1 MYELQVISNKTLVS
15 FPVDQG
21 KTLLYRYYNS
31 NIIKKREK
39 IPLQLTI
46 DVDQV

>member
-1 MYELQVISNKTLVS
+1 MYELQLSPIQLSNNFLV
-15 FPVDQG
+15 DKG

-39 IPLQLTI
+39 IPLLLTI